1 MQASLSR
8 IDITSMEETRDSLPL
23 GPETRKI
30 NENIGL
36 AKGEIKKLTNQISN
50 VQATLLDL
58 KKNTLSGD
66 VSKFI
71 ETVTD
76 EIDKE
81 KIRQNTTIRELEA
94 SIADTKTQIQLLQTS
109 KESYK
114 QRKLVFEDVYNSVS
128 QDLSKRK
135 SNVE

>member
-1 MQASLSR
+1 
-8 IDITSMEETRDSLPL
+8 MEETRDSLPL